1 MHVASRAPSFF
12 LLGLV
17 LVAAALLIAG
27 YGAPVGIGVVAG
39 LLLGGAVILAIL
51 GMNQQTRGGPS
62 RSWLDS
68 TNAPNQPDH
77 DAIQQFHAESLR
89 VIGVDAGDL
98 RRVIP
103 VSSTVE
109 TNRARLELIAIEIR
123 EDGGVAGLVAHT
135 RPPVGMPG
143 HFVVLSVTDDAGT
156 SYASGQGSGGPNAG
170 TMRYEIRFAPAPPP
184 NARQLTIRVESF
196 ASPFPFPAPAS
207 RLDGPWEF
215 RVEL

>member
-1 MHVASRAPSFF
+1 MHVVSRAPSFV

-39 LLLGGAVILAIL
+39 LLLGGAVVLAIL
-51 GMNQQTRGGPS
+51 GMNPQTHGGAS
-62 RSWLDS
+62 YSWLDS

-77 DAIQQFHAESLR
+77 DAIQHFHAESLR

-103 VSSTVE
+103 VSATVDG
-109 TNRARLELIAIEIR
+109 NRARLELIAIEIR
-123 EDGGVAGLVAHT
+123 EDGGIAGLVAHT

-143 HFVVLSVTDDAGT
+143 HFVTLSVTDDAGT
-156 SYASGQGSGGPNAG
+156 SYAASGQGSGGSNAG

-196 ASPFPFPAPAS
+196 ASPFPAPAS
-207 RLDGPWEF
+207 RLEGPWEF
-215 RVEL
+215 RVDL

>member
-1 MHVASRAPSFF
+1 MHLASRAPSFF

-17 LVAAALLIAG
+17 LVAAALLITG

-39 LLLGGAVILAIL
+39 LLLGGAVVLAIL
-51 GMNQQTRGGPS
+51 GMNPQTRGGAS
-62 RSWLDS
+62 FSWLDS

-77 DAIQQFHAESLR
+77 DAIQRFHAESLR

-103 VSSTVE
+103 VSATVE
-109 TNRARLELIAIEIR
+109 ANRARLELIAIEIR
-123 EDGGVAGLVAHT
+123 EDGGIAGLVAHT
-135 RPPVGMPG
+135 RPPVGMAG
-143 HFVVLSVTDDAGT
+143 HFVALSVTDDAGT
-156 SYASGQGSGGPNAG
+156 SYAASGQGSGGSNAG

-184 NARQLTIRVESF
+184 NARRLTIRVESF
-196 ASPFPFPAPAS
+196 ASPFPAPAS

-215 RVEL
+215 RVDL